1 MQQRIPILMARSRT
15 GNTSGLVLLELLVII
30 GLLVFLAGM
39 ISVPTGKT
47 KAKAIR
53 IQCLSNLKQI
63 ALSFQMYAGD
73 NQGRMPWQEFS
84 PNSTNVQAVATHSEV
99 WTYFMAA
106 SNQLGSAKLLTC
118 PADQSRMAHRADG
131 FSGGTNSLD
140 AAHNRNQSVS
150 YFLGPH
156 GSSTEPNALMAGDRN
171 LTPNGSTLLYRN
183 IHNQLAIVNTN
194 QTAWALVKKD
204 FHETGGNYALY
215 DGSVQQAST
224 DRLRGA
230 LKLARDSYGTNANR
244 FLFPQ

>member
-15 GNTSGLVLLELLVII
+15 GNISGLVLLELLVII
-30 GLLVFLAGM
+30 AIFVLLAGM
-39 ISVPTGKT
+39 IPASFSNSKV
-47 KAKAIR
+47 KARR
-53 IQCLSNLKQI
+53 IMCTSNLKQI

-84 PNSTNVQAVATHSEV
+84 PNSTNVQTVATHSEV

-106 SNQLGSAKLLTC
+106 SNQLGSTKLLTC
-118 PADQSRMAHRADG
+118 PADQSRMTHRADG

-140 AAHNRNQSVS
+140 AAHNRDQSVS

-156 GSSTEPNALMAGDRN
+156 GSSTEPNAFMAGDRN
-171 LTPNGSTLLYRN
+171 LTPNGSTFLYRN
-183 IHNQLAIVNTN
+183 VHNQPAIVNTN

-244 FLFPQ
+244 LLFP